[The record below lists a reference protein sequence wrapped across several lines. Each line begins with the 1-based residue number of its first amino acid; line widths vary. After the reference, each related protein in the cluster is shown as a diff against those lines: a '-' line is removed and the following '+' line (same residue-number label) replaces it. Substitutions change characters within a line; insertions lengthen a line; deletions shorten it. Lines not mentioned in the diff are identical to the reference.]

1 MHVLFPE
8 EIFERERERERR
20 RIKVYR
26 GAIRLI
32 VYTVIRIENVE
43 K

>member
-26 GAIRLI
+26 GTIRLI